1 MTVLSFDTVW
11 QLAKDRQRELQDV
24 AERRRRI
31 RPRPPID
38 RLPTDDPGG
47 RAA

>member
-1 MTVLSFDTVW
+1 MTFLSFDTAW
-11 QLAKDRQRELQDV
+11 LLAKDRQQRLEAD
-24 AERRRRI
+24 AARRRRI
-31 RPRPPID
+31 RPRPPVD